1 MIHKLIQYSVRESDI
16 EAVIEAITELL
27 DGIRRNEP
35 AIRYEVYRVR
45 ETNSFIHYMSFPD
58 EQAEQIHRTALYM
71 QQFIGMVYPLCTD
84 KPTFTDLDKIEGM
97 TGGEY
102 E

>member
-1 MIHKLIQYSVRESDI
+1 MKYSVRESDI
-16 EAVIEAITELL
+16 ETVIKAITELL
-27 DGIRRNEP
+27 DGVRRNEP

-58 EQAEQIHRTALYM
+58 EQAEQIHKDASYM
-71 QQFIGMVYPLCTD
+71 HHFTETVHPLCTD